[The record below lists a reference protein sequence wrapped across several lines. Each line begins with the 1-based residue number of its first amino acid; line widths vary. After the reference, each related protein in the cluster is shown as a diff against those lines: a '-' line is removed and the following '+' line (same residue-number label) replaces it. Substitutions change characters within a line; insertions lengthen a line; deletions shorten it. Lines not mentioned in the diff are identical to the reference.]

1 MGLMNSLLGKKSN
14 YTSEYNRFKKAI
26 HRNPGDHTLKAHFI
40 KFCLLNRFTSH
51 KIKEDHI
58 AGALALF
65 DSVAKSDSFD
75 LQCHYLVGK
84 YYQEIQNVPKA
95 TEIYHNALKRFND
108 FIGKNPGQRT
118 DNVELAYSVALN
130 LMTLRPREVDP
141 EVEKCFKI
149 IRKSFP
155 LHLKRIEYENEMAK
169 ESPDREKVKR
179 LAEEIKKLKAE
190 EDMEAAV
197 PAPRETKASAPAN
210 ITEVPKEPA
219 REQVREK
226 PSSKSTEGQGLFSKL
241 FNDLSPGSIGLAKLL
256 ENEATVSRV
265 ARVDEEIEES
275 FRLSPFAES
284 PAHGT
289 TFMTY
294 HDDQWE
300 GPFTI
305 PQLRSMGFLQPA
317 SWVCRAGSEQVI
329 QAYEV
334 PDLQPLFH

>member
-1 MGLMNSLLGKKSN
+1 VGLMNSLLGNKSN
-14 YTSEYNRFKKAI
+14 YTQEYRRFQAAI
-26 HRNPGDHTLKAHFI
+26 KRNPGDQALKTHFI

-58 AGALALF
+58 TGALSLF
-65 DSVAKSDSFD
+65 DSLAKADSFD

-84 YYQEIQNVPKA
+84 YYQEVQNFPKA
-95 TEIYHNALKRFND
+95 CEVYLNALKRFNAYVA
-108 FIGKNPGQRT
+108 GNPGLRT

-141 EVEKCFKI
+141 EVERCFKI

-155 LHLKRIEYENEMAK
+155 LHLKRIEYENEMGK
-169 ESPDREKVKR
+169 ESPDRERVKK

-190 EDMEAAV
+190 EDQETAVEAV
-197 PAPRETKASAPAN
+197 GSKPAPAAPEAPSPAPV
-210 ITEVPKEPA
+210 TLEPA
-219 REQVREK
+219 KEVSRPK
-226 PSSKSTEGQGLFSKL
+226 PGESKGLFSKL

-256 ENEATVSRV
+256 EKGEAAAKV
-265 ARVDEEIEES
+265 AQVDEEIEES
-275 FRLSPFAES
+275 FRLSPFSES

-294 HDDQWE
+294 HNGQWE

-317 SWVCRAGSEQVI
+317 SWVCRSGSEQVI

-334 PDLQPLFH
+334 PDLQPIFH